1 MSNNFKVNY
10 VCNKAIIGIARGNI
24 DALSDVYDSIGK
36 QVYFIAYSVLKN
48 HHDAEVRWFMDIT
61 QEKGVIWT

>member
-36 QVYFIAYSVLKN
+36 LYLVFPKTLFA
-48 HHDAEVRWFMDIT
+48 
-61 QEKGVIWT
+61 